1 MSSKNIKQLVTA
13 ALLLALALVFQSGIR
28 FLLGDH
34 IASTYLISTLVNLC
48 LILAACFVNLWAG
61 LLIAVAAPLMA
72 FLQGHVKLPLML
84 PFLMVGN
91 AVPVLLYG
99 LFSGKT
105 LRKTGKM
112 KLASWSATG
121 VAAAVLKFAVIALG
135 NALVLSTKQGTV
147 LWAAIGAGA
156 GLQIQQLITAILA
169 MLICYAILPRIK
181 KAVD

>member
-1 MSSKNIKQLVTA
+1 MSSKNVRDLVTA

-34 IASTYLISTLVNLC
+34 IVSTYLISTLVNLC
-48 LILAACFVNLWAG
+48 LILAACLVNLWAG

-91 AVPVLLYG
+91 AMPVLLYG

-105 LRKTGKM
+105 FRNTGR
-112 KLASWSATG
+112 LNLISWSVTG
-121 VAAAVLKFAVIALG
+121 AAAAILKFAVIVVG

-147 LWAAIGAGA
+147 LWVTLGAGA

-181 KAVD
+181 KAVA

>member
-1 MSSKNIKQLVTA
+1 MSSKNIRQLVTA

-28 FLLGDH
+28 FLMGDH
-34 IASTYLISTLVNLC
+34 IVSTYLISTLVNLC
-48 LILAACFVNLWAG
+48 LILAACLVNLWAG

-91 AVPVLLYG
+91 AMPVLLYG
-99 LFSGKT
+99 LFSGRT
-105 LRKTGKM
+105 FRKTGKANM
-112 KLASWSATG
+112 ISWSVTG
-121 VAAAVLKFAVIALG
+121 VSAAVLKFAVIAAG
-135 NALVLSTKQGTV
+135 NALVITTSKGMV
-147 LWAAIGAGA
+147 FWAALGVGAGA
-156 GLQIQQLITAILA
+156 QVQQLITAILA